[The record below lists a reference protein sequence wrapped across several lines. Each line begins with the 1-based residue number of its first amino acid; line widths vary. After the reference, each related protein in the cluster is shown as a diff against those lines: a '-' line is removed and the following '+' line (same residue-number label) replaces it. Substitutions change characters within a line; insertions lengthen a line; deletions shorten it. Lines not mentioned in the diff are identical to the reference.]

1 MYADKDDSNSLD
13 YLNSSSIQC
22 AQKNP
27 SNESR
32 LKQGMNL
39 NNTFSPSTETPELS
53 SQSRIQGYNSN
64 ESNREAEDIDDFEV
78 CPNYEL
84 L

>member
-1 MYADKDDSNSLD
+1 MLFRS
-13 YLNSSSIQC
+13 LNSSSIQC
-22 AQKNP
+22 AQKDP

-32 LKQGMNL
+32 LKPGMNL

-78 CPNYEL
+78 CTNYEL